1 MRWATIIEGMAPAEP
16 IADADP
22 ERPQEQERDARCER
36 TGHTEADDR
45 DEAGGERRRRPE
57 PRGEAWSGRREHAH
71 AQDRDRGQ
79 ETRDAGGQPQVVRI
93 NGSNGPIARICGR
106 IASEAMNSP
115 ATTATGT
122 ARALTVTG
130 SDVRRSPGRRDHG
143 SMLGAPPNCSRA
155 YVATRASVAR
165 ARAALSG
172 PRQQGRQRSVAV
184 GVVVSTRWVGALWT
198 AGMLPSRPAW

>member
-16 IADADP
+16 IAMPIPSVPRSRSGTLGASARATPKPTIAKRQAANAVDAP
-22 ERPQEQERDARCER
+22 NRAARRGPAGANTPMHR
-36 TGHTEADDR
+36 TGIVV
-45 DEAGGERRRRPE
+45 RRPAMPAGS
-57 PRGEAWSGRREHAH
+57 PRSA
-71 AQDRDRGQ
+71 
-79 ETRDAGGQPQVVRI
+79 RI

-130 SDVRRSPGRRDHG
+130 SGIRRSPGRRDHG
-143 SMLGAPPNCSRA
+143 SMLGAPTNCSRA
-155 YVATRASVAR
+155 SVA
-165 ARAALSG
+165 ARGSVAGCSRCAVSPASAG
-172 PRQQGRQRSVAV
+172 HQRSVAV